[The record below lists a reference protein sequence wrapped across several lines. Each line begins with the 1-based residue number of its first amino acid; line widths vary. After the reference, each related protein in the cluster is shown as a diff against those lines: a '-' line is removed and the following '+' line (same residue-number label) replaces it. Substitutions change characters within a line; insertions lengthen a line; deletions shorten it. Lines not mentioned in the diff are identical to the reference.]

1 MLKAISLTLW
11 FRLSYI
17 ERMWVNLAKDSK
29 VGGSTSTRGSVSASR
44 STKTYGSTVN
54 NNMTQYLERS
64 TDGSMRLFGLP
75 HQFLEMNDPRIGDK
89 SNLGRCFA
97 ERLVMEAPVICLK
110 PGLPD
115 FLPGKSDEEKAGF
128 ISRIQSAASSS
139 SDLKSLFSG
148 LTSGDDGDTLLYYS
162 IKDQYNEMMAKVN
175 IMCKMMAVFL
185 GISDTKVPWVSGNA
199 KFGNYDWR
207 YYSFKNLYNDVTLS
221 SNKSGSVGAFVKN
234 AINTASTSLMTDT
247 QWLRFYVDGN
257 TSFGESVSNST
268 SSSILESFT
277 EKLEGVS
284 KELSTI
290 AGIAGSNA
298 LGDLAEKATS
308 SLDSYIQEHV
318 SSDGPMA
325 TVLKRITG
333 ASKDI
338 LSGGNFLIP
347 EVWQDSEYAKSYSFT
362 ITLSTPYGC
371 KESWYLNIGVP
382 LMHILGL
389 CLPQQLTANT
399 YKSPYLVKCYSK
411 GWFNCNYGIIDSV
424 SIEKGSDSSWSVGGL
439 PNEVKVS
446 LSVKDLYSTLSIPV
460 EPYED
465 MTTFLNTGMLEF
477 LMVNCGVDITSQD
490 MDDRLK
496 IWTTILGN
504 NFTDRFTSKPYE
516 VQNWF
521 KSKVQGMFSI
531 IK

>member
-1 MLKAISLTLW
+1 M
-11 FRLSYI
+11 
-17 ERMWVNLAKDSK
+17 AKDSK
-29 VGGSTSTRGSVSASR
+29 KDRSKNSSGSVSASTTGTN
-44 STKTYGSTVN
+44 SAASYSSTVN
-54 NNMTQYLERS
+54 KNTTEYLENN

-75 HQFLEMNDPRIGDK
+75 HQFIEMNDPRIGDK

-115 FLPGKSDEEKAGF
+115 FLPGKSDSEKADF
-128 ISRIQSAASSS
+128 IARIQAASSGNS
-139 SDLKSLFSG
+139 SLKSLFSG
-148 LTSGDDGDTLLYYS
+148 LSSDDSRDTILYYS

-185 GISDTKVPWVSGNA
+185 GISDTKVPWASGNA

-207 YYSFKNLYNDVTLS
+207 YYSFKNLYNDVSFKANT
-221 SNKSGSVGAFVKN
+221 SGSAAAFVKE
-234 AINTASTSLMTDT
+234 ALSAAGQSLMTDT

-257 TSFGESVSNST
+257 VSFGESVSNST
-268 SSSILESFT
+268 STSILESYT
-277 EKLEGVS
+277 EKLESVA

-298 LGDLAEKATS
+298 VSELGEEAMS
-308 SLDSYIQEHV
+308 SLDSYIQENV
-318 SSDGPMA
+318 TSDGPMA

-338 LSGGNFLIP
+338 ISGGNFLIP
-347 EVWQDSEYAKSYSFT
+347 EIWQDSDYAKSYSFT

-371 KESWYLNIGVP
+371 KESWYLNVGVP

-465 MTTFLNTGMLEF
+465 MATFLNTGMLEF
-477 LMVNCGVDITSQD
+477 LMVNCGVDITSQN
-490 MDDRLK
+490 MDDKLN
-496 IWTTILGN
+496 IWTTILAN

-516 VQNWF
+516 IQNYF
-521 KSKVQGMFSI
+521 KSKLQGLFNI
-531 IK
+531 VK